1 VGDRSGLGLIDV
13 AVLEA
18 LRGRSARRGRGFRR
32 SSTVLTALAQATG
45 LAQGYG
51 YEFLVDLAQPWKTPV
66 PLVDGQGNFGSQ
78 GNDPPASPRYTEAR
92 LSAAGQVVL
101 AGERGEIAPVPIG
114 LINGNTYRQGT
125 RPPYRPQGIIDAIR
139 RVLRKPRTA
148 GQDILD
154 IVGPP
159 DFITGCAVSGDVAGL
174 AAGRRTEIRLE
185 ARVRI
190 TDEDHFHEV
199 VPLAR
204 PSHVLRTEVRGAGG
218 SVHFLSSG
226 AGPPPRNRPRSSN
239 RTLLLIDR
247 FPSLVNPDEA
257 IMSIVK
263 RAERYDDDDRYPG
276 LRQATRL
283 PFRDVRDESSV
294 RTGRLVVCVLNEG
307 ADAEVG
313 RQQLLNV
320 YGVCDVVPVA
330 LPRPLATMIRGWV
343 RAYRD
348 EDIEASLAALEQAIA
363 ADSRGRT

>member
-18 LRGRSARRGRGFRR
+18 LSGRGARRGRAFRR
-32 SSTVLTALAQATG
+32 SSTVLTALAESTG

-66 PLVDGQGNFGSQ
+66 PLVDGRGNFGSQ
-78 GNDPPASPRYTEAR
+78 GDDPPASPRYTEAR

-101 AGERGEIAPVPIG
+101 AAERGEIAPVPIG

-139 RVLRKPRTA
+139 RVLHKPRTA
-148 GQDILD
+148 SQDIVD

-190 TDEDHFHEV
+190 SDQDHFHEV

-204 PSHVLRTEVRGAGG
+204 ASHVIGTEMRPAGG
-218 SVHFLSSG
+218 SVNFSSG
-226 AGPPPRNRPRSSN
+226 GGPPPRTRPGASN

-257 IMSIVK
+257 VMSIVK
-263 RAERYDDDDRYPG
+263 RTERYDDDDRYPG

-294 RTGRLVVCVLNEG
+294 RIGRLVVCVLNEG
-307 ADAEVG
+307 ANAEVG
-313 RQQLLNV
+313 REQLLNV

-330 LPRPLATMIRGWV
+330 LPRPLAMMIRGWV

-348 EDIEASLAALEQAIA
+348 EDIEASLAALERAIA
-363 ADSRGRT
+363 TGGRGKI

>member
-32 SSTVLTALAQATG
+32 SSTVLTALAQAAG

-148 GQDILD
+148 GQDVLD

-174 AAGRRTEIRLE
+174 AAGRCTEIRLE

-276 LRQATRL
+276 LCRAARDDDQRL
-283 PFRDVRDESSV
+283 GQGVP
-294 RTGRLVVCVLNEG
+294 GRG
-307 ADAEVG
+307 HRGQPGRARASHRG
-313 RQQLLNV
+313 RQ
-320 YGVCDVVPVA
+320 
-330 LPRPLATMIRGWV
+330 PRKDLTSATPDR
-343 RAYRD
+343 RR
-348 EDIEASLAALEQAIA
+348 
-363 ADSRGRT
+363 

>member
-1 VGDRSGLGLIDV
+1 M
-13 AVLEA
+13 A
-18 LRGRSARRGRGFRR
+18 RGFRR
-32 SSTVLTALAQATG
+32 SSTVLTALAESTG
-45 LAQGYG
+45 LAQAHG

-66 PLVDGQGNFGSQ
+66 PLVDGRGNFGSQ

-92 LSAAGQVVL
+92 LSAAGQLVL
-101 AGERGEIAPVPIG
+101 AAERGEIAPVPIG

-139 RVLRKPRTA
+139 RVLHKPRTA
-148 GQDILD
+148 GHDIVD

-159 DFITGCAVSGDVAGL
+159 DFITGCAVSGDLAGL

-190 TDEDHFHEV
+190 TDEDHFDEV

-204 PSHVLRTEVRGAGG
+204 PSHVVRMEVGGADGT
-218 SVHFLSSG
+218 VHFHSSG
-226 AGPPPRNRPRSSN
+226 VGPPPRTRPRASN

-257 IMSIVK
+257 VMSIVK
-263 RAERYDDDDRYPG
+263 RTERYDDDDRYPG

-283 PFRDVRDESSV
+283 PFRDVRDESSA
-294 RTGRLVVCVLNEG
+294 RIGRLVICVLTEG
-307 ADAEVG
+307 ADAEAG
-313 RQQLLNV
+313 REQLLNV

-348 EDIEASLAALEQAIA
+348 EDIEASLAALERAIA
-363 ADSRGRT
+363 TGGRGKS